1 MAKKTRRRLVA
12 SVAATS
18 RRNGDVREG
27 ARGVPRQLRVVDARA
42 EFQKIKRGNGCKA
55 GHVSRCRYLYSAS
68 MRRRVTPSL
77 VISLIALFVAL
88 SGASYAAIKLP
99 INAVGTAQIKK
110 DAVTSAKVKDGSLL
124 AGDFKA
130 GQLPAGAKGEAGVK
144 GDTGA
149 AGASGVTAANGTS
162 GSSLGITLTGTPQEV
177 MSTTVSSGPAGRMVV
192 TGSFRMYNQTVA
204 AGGSS
209 CQVSMDLWWRRSE
222 CRGIHH
228 QQ

>member
-1 MAKKTRRRLVA
+1 M
-12 SVAATS
+12 
-18 RRNGDVREG
+18 
-27 ARGVPRQLRVVDARA
+27 
-42 EFQKIKRGNGCKA
+42 
-55 GHVSRCRYLYSAS
+55 
-68 MRRRVTPSL
+68 
-77 VISLIALFVAL
+77 IALFVAL

-110 DAVTSAKVKDGSLL
+110 DAVTSTKVKDGSLL

-130 GQLPAGAKGEAGVK
+130 GQLPAGAKGE
-144 GDTGA
+144 TGA

-209 CQVSMDLWWRRSE
+209 CQVSIDGAPASQPTWTFGGVVQNVAEYIINNDWQVPVVASAAVTAGTHTASVICTKVGPGTTVVYSGDLVAFVAAN
-222 CRGIHH
+222 
-228 QQ
+228 

>member
-1 MAKKTRRRLVA
+1 M
-12 SVAATS
+12 
-18 RRNGDVREG
+18 
-27 ARGVPRQLRVVDARA
+27 
-42 EFQKIKRGNGCKA
+42 
-55 GHVSRCRYLYSAS
+55 
-68 MRRRVTPSL
+68 
-77 VISLIALFVAL
+77 IALFVAL

-110 DAVTSAKVKDGSLL
+110 DAVTSTKVKDGSLL

-130 GQLPAGAKGEAGVK
+130 GQLPAGAKGE
-144 GDTGA
+144 TGA

-209 CQVSMDLWWRRSE
+209 CQVSIDGAPASQPTWTFGGVVQNVAEYIINNEWQVPVVASAAVTAGTHTASVICTKVGPGTTIAYSGDLVAFVAAN
-222 CRGIHH
+222 
-228 QQ
+228 

>member
-1 MAKKTRRRLVA
+1 M
-12 SVAATS
+12 
-18 RRNGDVREG
+18 
-27 ARGVPRQLRVVDARA
+27 
-42 EFQKIKRGNGCKA
+42 
-55 GHVSRCRYLYSAS
+55 
-68 MRRRVTPSL
+68 
-77 VISLIALFVAL
+77 IALFVAL

-110 DAVTSAKVKDGSLL
+110 DAVTSTKVKDGSLL

-130 GQLPAGAKGEAGVK
+130 GQLPAGAKGE
-144 GDTGA
+144 TGA

-192 TGSFRMYNQTVA
+192 TGSFRMDNQTVA

-209 CQVSMDLWWRRSE
+209 CQVSIDGAPASQPTWTFGGVVQNVAEYIINNDWQVPVVASTAVTAGTHTASVICTKVGPGTTVVYSGDLVAFVAAN
-222 CRGIHH
+222 
-228 QQ
+228 

>member
-1 MAKKTRRRLVA
+1 M
-12 SVAATS
+12 
-18 RRNGDVREG
+18 
-27 ARGVPRQLRVVDARA
+27 
-42 EFQKIKRGNGCKA
+42 
-55 GHVSRCRYLYSAS
+55 
-68 MRRRVTPSL
+68 
-77 VISLIALFVAL
+77 IALFVAL

-110 DAVTSAKVKDGSLL
+110 DAVTSTKVKDGSLL

-130 GQLPAGAKGEAGVK
+130 GQLPAGAKGE
-144 GDTGA
+144 TGA

-209 CQVSMDLWWRRSE
+209 CQVSIDGAPASQPTWTFGGVVQNVAEYIINNDWQVPVVASPAVTAGTHTASVICTKVGPGTTVVYSGDLVAFVAAN
-222 CRGIHH
+222 
-228 QQ
+228 

>member
-1 MAKKTRRRLVA
+1 M
-12 SVAATS
+12 
-18 RRNGDVREG
+18 
-27 ARGVPRQLRVVDARA
+27 
-42 EFQKIKRGNGCKA
+42 
-55 GHVSRCRYLYSAS
+55 
-68 MRRRVTPSL
+68 
-77 VISLIALFVAL
+77 IALFVAL

-110 DAVTSAKVKDGSLL
+110 DAVTSTKVKDGSLL

-130 GQLPAGAKGEAGVK
+130 GQLPAGAKGE
-144 GDTGA
+144 TGA

-209 CQVSMDLWWRRSE
+209 CQVSIDGAPASQPTWTFGGVVQNVAEYIINNDWQVPVVASTAVTAGTHTASVICTKVGPGTTVAYSGDLVAFVAAN
-222 CRGIHH
+222 
-228 QQ
+228 

>member
-1 MAKKTRRRLVA
+1 M
-12 SVAATS
+12 
-18 RRNGDVREG
+18 
-27 ARGVPRQLRVVDARA
+27 
-42 EFQKIKRGNGCKA
+42 
-55 GHVSRCRYLYSAS
+55 
-68 MRRRVTPSL
+68 
-77 VISLIALFVAL
+77 IALFVAL

-110 DAVTSAKVKDGSLL
+110 DAVTSTKVKDGSLL

-130 GQLPAGAKGEAGVK
+130 GQLPAGAKGE
-144 GDTGA
+144 TGA

-209 CQVSMDLWWRRSE
+209 CQVSIDGAPASQPTWTFGGVVQNVGEYIINNDWQVPVVASAAVTAGTHTASVICTKVGPGTTVVYSGDLVAFVAAN
-222 CRGIHH
+222 
-228 QQ
+228 

>member
-1 MAKKTRRRLVA
+1 M
-12 SVAATS
+12 
-18 RRNGDVREG
+18 
-27 ARGVPRQLRVVDARA
+27 
-42 EFQKIKRGNGCKA
+42 
-55 GHVSRCRYLYSAS
+55 
-68 MRRRVTPSL
+68 
-77 VISLIALFVAL
+77 IALFVAL

-110 DAVTSAKVKDGSLL
+110 DAVTSTKVKDGSLL

-130 GQLPAGAKGEAGVK
+130 GQLPAGAKGE
-144 GDTGA
+144 TGA

-209 CQVSMDLWWRRSE
+209 CQVTIDGAPASQPTWTFGGVVTNLAEYIINNEWQVPVVASAAVTAGTHTASVVCTKVGPGTTIAYSGDLVAFVAAN
-222 CRGIHH
+222 
-228 QQ
+228 

>member
-1 MAKKTRRRLVA
+1 M
-12 SVAATS
+12 
-18 RRNGDVREG
+18 
-27 ARGVPRQLRVVDARA
+27 
-42 EFQKIKRGNGCKA
+42 
-55 GHVSRCRYLYSAS
+55 
-68 MRRRVTPSL
+68 
-77 VISLIALFVAL
+77 IALFVAL

-110 DAVTSAKVKDGSLL
+110 DAVTSTKVKDGSLL

-130 GQLPAGAKGEAGVK
+130 GQLPAGAKGE
-144 GDTGA
+144 TGA

-209 CQVSMDLWWRRSE
+209 CQVSIDGAPASQPTWTFGGVVQNVAEYIINNDWQVPVVASTAVTAGTHTASVICTKVGPGTTVVYSGDLVAFVAAN
-222 CRGIHH
+222 
-228 QQ
+228 

>member
-1 MAKKTRRRLVA
+1 M
-12 SVAATS
+12 
-18 RRNGDVREG
+18 
-27 ARGVPRQLRVVDARA
+27 
-42 EFQKIKRGNGCKA
+42 
-55 GHVSRCRYLYSAS
+55 
-68 MRRRVTPSL
+68 
-77 VISLIALFVAL
+77 IALFVAL

-110 DAVTSAKVKDGSLL
+110 DAVTSTKVKDGSLL

-130 GQLPAGAKGEAGVK
+130 GQLPAGAKGE
-144 GDTGA
+144 TGA

-209 CQVSMDLWWRRSE
+209 CQVSIDGAPASQPTWTFGGVVQNVAEYIINNDWQVPVVASAAVTAGTHTASVVCTKVGPGTTIAYSGDLVAFVAAN
-222 CRGIHH
+222 
-228 QQ
+228 

>member
-1 MAKKTRRRLVA
+1 M
-12 SVAATS
+12 
-18 RRNGDVREG
+18 
-27 ARGVPRQLRVVDARA
+27 
-42 EFQKIKRGNGCKA
+42 
-55 GHVSRCRYLYSAS
+55 
-68 MRRRVTPSL
+68 
-77 VISLIALFVAL
+77 IALFVAL

-110 DAVTSAKVKDGSLL
+110 DAVTSTKVKDGSLL

-130 GQLPAGAKGEAGVK
+130 GQLPAGAKGE
-144 GDTGA
+144 TGA

-209 CQVSMDLWWRRSE
+209 CQVSIDGAPASQPTWTFGGVVQNVAEYIINNEWQVPVVASAAVTAGTHTASVVCTKVGPGTTIAYSGDLVAFVAAN
-222 CRGIHH
+222 
-228 QQ
+228 

>member
-1 MAKKTRRRLVA
+1 M
-12 SVAATS
+12 
-18 RRNGDVREG
+18 
-27 ARGVPRQLRVVDARA
+27 
-42 EFQKIKRGNGCKA
+42 
-55 GHVSRCRYLYSAS
+55 
-68 MRRRVTPSL
+68 
-77 VISLIALFVAL
+77 IALFVAL

-110 DAVTSAKVKDGSLL
+110 DAVTSTKVKDGSLL

-130 GQLPAGAKGEAGVK
+130 GQLPAGAKGE
-144 GDTGA
+144 TGA

-209 CQVSMDLWWRRSE
+209 CQVSIDGAPASQPTWTFGGVVQNVAEYIINNEWQVPVVASAAVTAGTHTASVICTKVGPGTTVVYSGDLVAFVAAN
-222 CRGIHH
+222 
-228 QQ
+228 

>member
-1 MAKKTRRRLVA
+1 M
-12 SVAATS
+12 
-18 RRNGDVREG
+18 
-27 ARGVPRQLRVVDARA
+27 
-42 EFQKIKRGNGCKA
+42 
-55 GHVSRCRYLYSAS
+55 
-68 MRRRVTPSL
+68 
-77 VISLIALFVAL
+77 IALFVAL

-110 DAVTSAKVKDGSLL
+110 DAVTSTKVKDGSLL

-130 GQLPAGAKGEAGVK
+130 GQLPAGAKGE
-144 GDTGA
+144 TGA

-192 TGSFRMYNQTVA
+192 TGSFRMYNETVA

-209 CQVSMDLWWRRSE
+209 CQVSIDGASASQPTWTFGGVVQNVGEYIINNDWQVPVVASAAVTAGTHTASVVCTKVGPGTTIAYSGDLVAFVAAN
-222 CRGIHH
+222 
-228 QQ
+228 

>member
-1 MAKKTRRRLVA
+1 M
-12 SVAATS
+12 
-18 RRNGDVREG
+18 
-27 ARGVPRQLRVVDARA
+27 
-42 EFQKIKRGNGCKA
+42 
-55 GHVSRCRYLYSAS
+55 
-68 MRRRVTPSL
+68 
-77 VISLIALFVAL
+77 IALFVAL

-110 DAVTSAKVKDGSLL
+110 DAVTSTKVKDGSLL

-130 GQLPAGAKGEAGVK
+130 GQLPAGAKGE
-144 GDTGA
+144 TGA

-209 CQVSMDLWWRRSE
+209 CQVSIDGAPASQPTSTFGGVVANVPESTIINNEWQVPVVASAAVTAGTHTASVICTKVGPGTAVAYSGDLVAFVAAN
-222 CRGIHH
+222 
-228 QQ
+228 

>member
-1 MAKKTRRRLVA
+1 M
-12 SVAATS
+12 
-18 RRNGDVREG
+18 
-27 ARGVPRQLRVVDARA
+27 
-42 EFQKIKRGNGCKA
+42 
-55 GHVSRCRYLYSAS
+55 
-68 MRRRVTPSL
+68 TPSL
-77 VISLIALFVAL
+77 VISVIALFVAL

-209 CQVSMDLWWRRSE
+209 CQVSIDGAPASQPTWTFGGVVQNVGYYICLLYTSPSPRDS
-222 CRGIHH
+222 
-228 QQ
+228 

>member
-1 MAKKTRRRLVA
+1 M
-12 SVAATS
+12 
-18 RRNGDVREG
+18 
-27 ARGVPRQLRVVDARA
+27 
-42 EFQKIKRGNGCKA
+42 
-55 GHVSRCRYLYSAS
+55 
-68 MRRRVTPSL
+68 
-77 VISLIALFVAL
+77 IALFVAL

-110 DAVTSAKVKDGSLL
+110 DAVTSTKVKDGSLL

-130 GQLPAGAKGEAGVK
+130 GQLPAGAKGE
-144 GDTGA
+144 TGA

-209 CQVSMDLWWRRSE
+209 CHVSIDGAPASQPTWTFGGVVQNVAEYIINNDWQVPVVASTAVTAGTHTASVICTKVGPGTTVVYSGDLVAFVAAN
-222 CRGIHH
+222 
-228 QQ
+228 

>member
-1 MAKKTRRRLVA
+1 
-12 SVAATS
+12 
-18 RRNGDVREG
+18 
-27 ARGVPRQLRVVDARA
+27 
-42 EFQKIKRGNGCKA
+42 
-55 GHVSRCRYLYSAS
+55 
-68 MRRRVTPSL
+68 
-77 VISLIALFVAL
+77 VISVIALFVAL

-130 GQLPAGAKGEAGVK
+130 GQLPAGA
-144 GDTGA
+144 
-149 AGASGVTAANGTS
+149 SGVTAANGTS

-192 TGSFRMYNQTVA
+192 IGSFRMYNQTVA

-209 CQVSMDLWWRRSE
+209 CGVSIDGAPASQPTWTFGGVVQNVGEYIINNDWQVPVVASAAVTAGTHTASVICTKVGPGTTVAYSGDLVAFVAAN
-222 CRGIHH
+222 
-228 QQ
+228 

>member
-1 MAKKTRRRLVA
+1 M
-12 SVAATS
+12 
-18 RRNGDVREG
+18 
-27 ARGVPRQLRVVDARA
+27 
-42 EFQKIKRGNGCKA
+42 
-55 GHVSRCRYLYSAS
+55 
-68 MRRRVTPSL
+68 
-77 VISLIALFVAL
+77 IALFVAL

-110 DAVTSAKVKDGSLL
+110 DAVTSTKVKDGSLL

-130 GQLPAGAKGEAGVK
+130 GQLPAGAKGE
-144 GDTGA
+144 TGA

-209 CQVSMDLWWRRSE
+209 CGVRIDGAPASEPTWTFGGVVQNVGEYIINNDWQVPVVASASVTAGTHTASVICTKVGPGTTVAYSGDLVAFVAAN
-222 CRGIHH
+222 
-228 QQ
+228 

>member
-1 MAKKTRRRLVA
+1 M
-12 SVAATS
+12 
-18 RRNGDVREG
+18 
-27 ARGVPRQLRVVDARA
+27 
-42 EFQKIKRGNGCKA
+42 
-55 GHVSRCRYLYSAS
+55 
-68 MRRRVTPSL
+68 
-77 VISLIALFVAL
+77 IALFVAL

-110 DAVTSAKVKDGSLL
+110 DAVTSTKVKDGSLL

-130 GQLPAGAKGEAGVK
+130 GQLPAGAKGE
-144 GDTGA
+144 TGA

-209 CQVSMDLWWRRSE
+209 CQVSIDGAPPRSQHGPLVASF
-222 CRGIHH
+222 RM
-228 QQ
+228 

>member
-1 MAKKTRRRLVA
+1 MYIA
-12 SVAATS
+12 SVS
-18 RRNGDVREG
+18 
-27 ARGVPRQLRVVDARA
+27 
-42 EFQKIKRGNGCKA
+42 
-55 GHVSRCRYLYSAS
+55 
-68 MRRRVTPSL
+68 RRVTPSL
-77 VISLIALFVAL
+77 VISVIALFVAL

-209 CQVSMDLWWRRSE
+209 CQVSIDGAPASQPTWTFGGVVQNVGEYIINNDWQVPVVASAAVTAGTHTASVICTKVGPGTTIAYSGDLVAFVAAN
-222 CRGIHH
+222 
-228 QQ
+228 